1 MRRRRS
7 ASPNRRFPGCSI
19 YASDEVE
26 EEEEGVE
33 EEDNEKEEEEEG
45 EENNVFCLSLCMVML
60 TPKMMKVIFV

>member
-26 EEEEGVE
+26 EEDNEKVE
-33 EEDNEKEEEEEG
+33 EEDNEKEEEEG

>member
-19 YASDEVE
+19 YASDEL

-33 EEDNEKEEEEEG
+33 EEDNEKEKG

>member
-26 EEEEGVE
+26 EEEEGIE
-33 EEDNEKEEEEEG
+33 EEDNEKEEG

>member
-1 MRRRRS
+1 M
-7 ASPNRRFPGCSI
+7 
-19 YASDEVE
+19 E

-33 EEDNEKEEEEEG
+33 EEDNEKEEHER